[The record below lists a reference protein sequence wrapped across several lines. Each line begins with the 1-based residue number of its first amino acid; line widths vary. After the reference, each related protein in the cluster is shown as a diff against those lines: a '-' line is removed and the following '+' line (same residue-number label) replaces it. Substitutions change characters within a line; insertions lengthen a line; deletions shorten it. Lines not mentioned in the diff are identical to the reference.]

1 MGEPCHNYWY
11 SDMGIQDD
19 DIFNQRYNINSS
31 LIVDEDHIIREIMD
45 HHHHHHHHHQPAF
58 SSESDN
64 SHSPTNNNQIKGG
77 GSGNTSSFV
86 FNNNNEHAPLLL
98 DMKAST
104 STSSPRSY
112 ILSFNDSTVIATT
125 AAATATPPPP
135 PPPSLET
142 YNNNG
147 KRPYQH
153 IEVALEN
160 QAKKVRSSSETV
172 DHIMTERKRRRELT
186 ERFIALSAT
195 IPGLKKIDKS
205 TILSEAISHVK
216 QLKQQVK
223 ELEEQK
229 KKISVESVSFI
240 IRKSH
245 LMNGTNNK
253 DDEKGAINNKAATS
267 EALLPTVEARVFKN
281 DVLIRI
287 HCMKQSGI
295 MLKILRHLK
304 SFDLSAISNSVLPF
318 GNSTLDITVI
328 AQIGDKFNVTMNDL
342 VKNLRLCILES
353 PNDDEE
359 PHNSH

>member
-19 DIFNQRYNINSS
+19 DIFNQRYKINTS
-31 LIVDEDHIIREIMD
+31 LIVDKDHIIREIMD
-45 HHHHHHHHHQPAF
+45 HHDYHHQPAF

-64 SHSPTNNNQIKGG
+64 SHSPTNNNRSG
-77 GSGNTSSFV
+77 GSGNTRGFV
-86 FNNNNEHAPLLL
+86 FNNNNQHAPLLL

-112 ILSFNDSTVIATT
+112 ILSFHDSTVIATT
-125 AAATATPPPP
+125 AAAAATPP

-153 IEVALEN
+153 IEVPLEN
-160 QAKKVRSSSETV
+160 QAKKVRSSSETL

-216 QLKQQVK
+216 QLKQRVK
-223 ELEEQK
+223 ELEEQR

-245 LMNGTNNK
+245 LINGTTNNK
-253 DDEKGAINNKAATS
+253 VDDEGAINNKAATS
-267 EALLPTVEARVFKN
+267 EIALLPTVEARVFKN

-295 MLKILRHLK
+295 MLKILGHLK

-318 GNSTLDITVI
+318 GNSTLDITII

-342 VKNLRLCILES
+342 VKNLRLSILES

-359 PHNSH
+359 PHNSY

>member
-1 MGEPCHNYWY
+1 
-11 SDMGIQDD
+11 MGIQDD
-19 DIFNQRYNINSS
+19 DIFNQRYKINSS

-45 HHHHHHHHHQPAF
+45 HHHHQPAF

-86 FNNNNEHAPLLL
+86 FNNNNQHAPLLL

-112 ILSFNDSTVIATT
+112 ILSFHDSTVIATT
-125 AAATATPPPP
+125 AAAAATPPPP
-135 PPPSLET
+135 LPSLET
-142 YNNNG
+142 YNNNE

-160 QAKKVRSSSETV
+160 QAKKVRSSSETL

-216 QLKQQVK
+216 QLKQRVK

-267 EALLPTVEARVFKN
+267 EALLPTVEARVLKN

-318 GNSTLDITVI
+318 GNSTLDITII

-342 VKNLRLCILES
+342 VKNLRLSILES

-359 PHNSH
+359 PHNSN

>member
-19 DIFNQRYNINSS
+19 DIFSQRYKINSS

-45 HHHHHHHHHQPAF
+45 HHHHHQPAF

-86 FNNNNEHAPLLL
+86 FNNNNQHAPLLL

-112 ILSFNDSTVIATT
+112 ILSFHDSTVIAATVA
-125 AAATATPPPP
+125 AAATPP

-147 KRPYQH
+147 KRPYQR
-153 IEVALEN
+153 IEVPLEN

-216 QLKQQVK
+216 QLKQRVK

-267 EALLPTVEARVFKN
+267 EALLPTVEARVLKN

-318 GNSTLDITVI
+318 GNSTLDITII

-342 VKNLRLCILES
+342 VKNLRLSILES

-359 PHNSH
+359 PHNSN